1 MFFLCGLCW
10 TADAMEIMM
19 LEFLFRELKIAFNL
33 ASGTD
38 GIMSGIVF
46 LGMFVGAFFWGMFSD
61 RFGRRISYLIT
72 SLFVGVFGMLSA
84 VSHNLTTF
92 LIFRFFVGF
101 GFGGSHTAYTLWQEF
116 TPSATRGT
124 MLLLNQIFWTL
135 GAVTEALLAW
145 WLIPSGPDGW
155 RYLMFVSASL
165 PFVTASFY
173 FCLPESPRYLMVRGR
188 VDEAAQTLRDVARA
202 NGKEFPE
209 GTELVLEA
217 DYDHGRSSI
226 GTLFHPA
233 LLATTLALCFI
244 WATDT
249 FTYYGGA
256 FITPKFFENSS
267 LYSAALITTAA
278 EVPGIFLPMLTLD
291 TIGRKATI
299 GLLLLVAAIF
309 FFVIAFIP
317 DATVVLVCLC
327 VSRMCASSAFTVT
340 YIYTSE
346 VYPTVA
352 RSTGLGVNSAF
363 SRMAGFTTSFVATG
377 LDKTTAGLIYAI
389 MACLAGIVAFFLP
402 YETRTRPMFDNV
414 EQLMAYDSG
423 GDYAPQRPKTVTGA
437 DLDHMDDDDETGS
450 AEPSVTRSRGESAAL
465 LSVADA
471 AANADDAD
479 DGAGDGDSGF
489 PDAGAAFALPG
500 SLPGTLSS
508 QGSRRNR
515 RSMLEDSEDAQ

>member
-1 MFFLCGLCW
+1 
-10 TADAMEIMM
+10 
-19 LEFLFRELKIAFNL
+19 
-33 ASGTD
+33 
-38 GIMSGIVF
+38 
-46 LGMFVGAFFWGMFSD
+46 
-61 RFGRRISYLIT
+61 
-72 SLFVGVFGMLSA
+72 
-84 VSHNLTTF
+84 
-92 LIFRFFVGF
+92 
-101 GFGGSHTAYTLWQEF
+101 
-116 TPSATRGT
+116 
-124 MLLLNQIFWTL
+124 
-135 GAVTEALLAW
+135 
-145 WLIPSGPDGW
+145 
-155 RYLMFVSASL
+155 
-165 PFVTASFY
+165 
-173 FCLPESPRYLMVRGR
+173 
-188 VDEAAQTLRDVARA
+188 
-202 NGKEFPE
+202 
-209 GTELVLEA
+209 
-217 DYDHGRSSI
+217 
-226 GTLFHPA
+226 
-233 LLATTLALCFI
+233 
-244 WATDT
+244 
-249 FTYYGGA
+249 
-256 FITPKFFENSS
+256 
-267 LYSAALITTAA
+267 
-278 EVPGIFLPMLTLD
+278 MLTLD